1 MFNRLFTIFCVSHFY
16 RAMDKWFIYWIDKYV
31 GGYRKGVSHASNDGD
46 ETACGRKIGME
57 WDGGYNSI
65 EVNEVECKKCKR
77 ALANCG

>member
-1 MFNRLFTIFCVSHFY
+1 MSSFLTNKLDKY
-16 RAMDKWFIYWIDKYV
+16 RAMDKWFIYWIDKYL

-46 ETACGRKIGME
+46 KTACGRKIGME

-77 ALANCG
+77 ALANCA